1 MKYIIV
7 DLSYFIFYRYY
18 AVHNWW
24 KKARKDI
31 SIDEPIENEEFVNTF
46 KKTFISKMKEINKK
60 LRFNKNEPYKIVVA
74 KDCPRKNI
82 WRHELIEEQDKDK
95 DKEQKQETSEY
106 KGTRNYDNFKGGPFF
121 NLVYNSELLKEA
133 GITTILY
140 QNRLE
145 ADDCVAL
152 YIKKIRELDATAELF
167 IIANDHDYMQI
178 VDNTN
183 IFLFNLTYK
192 NLGKHP
198 KFYNEIGKNLFM
210 KIILGDKSDNIK
222 PLFDKCGI
230 KTAEKYFNDIEL
242 FKSKLEKNKDF
253 LKRYNHNKKMID
265 FNEIPEMY
273 QEKFYNINTIEI

>member
-1 MKYIIV
+1 MKYVII

-18 AVHNWW
+18 AIHTWW
-24 KKARKDI
+24 KKARSDI
-31 SIDEPIENEEFVNTF
+31 PIDEPIENEEFVNTF
-46 KKTFISKMKEINKK
+46 KRTFISKIKEIPKK
-60 LRFNKNEPYKIVVA
+60 LNFEKNEQYKILVA

-82 WRHELIEEQDKDK
+82 WRHDLIDPQSEENIQTK
-95 DKEQKQETSEY
+95 ETSEY

-121 NLVYNSELLKEA
+121 NLVYNSDILNEA
-133 GITTILY
+133 GINTILY

-145 ADDCVAL
+145 ADDCAAL
-152 YIKKIRELDATAELF
+152 YIKKIMELDSTSELF

-183 IFLFNLTYK
+183 VFLYNLAYK

-198 KFYNEIGKNLFM
+198 KFYKEKGKNLFM

-222 PLFDKCGI
+222 PLFDKCGV

-242 FKSKLEKNKDF
+242 FKSKLEKNEGF
-253 LKRYNHNKKMID
+253 LKKYNYNKQMID
-265 FNEIPEMY
+265 FNEIPEKFR
-273 QEKFYNINTIEI
+273 EKFYNINTIEI

>member
-1 MKYIIV
+1 MKYVII

-31 SIDEPIENEEFVNTF
+31 PLDEPIENEEFLNTF
-46 KKTFISKMKEINKK
+46 KRTFVSKIKEINKK
-60 LRFNKNEPYKIVVA
+60 LNFNKNETYKIIAA

-82 WRHELIEEQDKDK
+82 WRHDLIETPSEENKPE
-95 DKEQKQETSEY
+95 KETTEY

-121 NLVYNSELLKEA
+121 NLVYNSELLHES

-152 YIKKIRELDATAELF
+152 YIKKIRELDPSSELY

-178 VDNTN
+178 VDNNHT
-183 IFLFNLTYK
+183 FLFNLAYK

-198 KFYNEIGKNLFM
+198 KFYNEKGKNLFM

-222 PLFDKCGI
+222 PVFDKCGV
-230 KTAEKYFNDIEL
+230 KTAEKYFSDFDL
-242 FKSKLEKNKDF
+242 FKSKLEKNEEF
-253 LKRYNHNKKMID
+253 LKRYNHNKQMID
-265 FNEIPEMY
+265 FDEIPEKY
-273 QEKFYNINTIEI
+273 REKFYNINTIEI